1 MLWNKSEG
9 SKNDGYFSKWQILEL
24 ERLTVHLC
32 GTNNDNFAV
41 YTDRTDSKTSAL
53 HGHKLDGWM
62 KTVIIR

>member
-41 YTDRTDSKTSAL
+41 YTDRKNRFKNFSFAWTQT
-53 HGHKLDGWM
+53 GWM
-62 KTVIIR
+62 DENCDH